1 MIVREQTEAASLE
14 FLARVR
20 LGRLACAQNN
30 QPYVV
35 PFYFAYHNNYVYS
48 FSMVGQKIEWMLDN
62 PKVCVETDEVTNSR
76 EWLSVIVFG
85 RYEELPDTPEW
96 HDAREYAHRKL
107 EQRNPIWWEPGYAK
121 TLLHDTER
129 PLMPSFYRV
138 RIVQVTG
145 HRASPEREKPAGTLP
160 STPDSSDNGWL
171 HKILRQVRKQS

>member
-1 MIVREQTEAASLE
+1 MLVQELTREECLDLLDRAH
-14 FLARVR
+14 
-20 LGRLACAQNN
+20 LGRLACAHET
-30 QPYVV
+30 QPYIV
-35 PFYFAYHNNYVYS
+35 PIYFAYDNHYLYS
-48 FSMVGQKIEWMLDN
+48 FSTVGQKIEWMRIN
-62 PKVCVETDEVTNSR
+62 PNVCVETDEVTNSR
-76 EWLSVIVFG
+76 ERLSVIVFG
-85 RYEELPDTPEW
+85 RYEELPDTPQW
-96 HDAREYAHRKL
+96 HDARECAHRKL

>member
-1 MIVREQTEAASLE
+1 MLIKELTREECLDLLDRAH
-14 FLARVR
+14 
-20 LGRLACAQNN
+20 LGRLACAHES

-35 PFYFAYHNNYVYS
+35 PIYFAYDNDYLYS
-48 FSMVGQKIEWMLDN
+48 FSTVGQKIEWMLDN

-76 EWLSVIVFG
+76 QWLSVIVLG

-96 HDAREYAHRKL
+96 QPARAYAHRKL

-129 PLMPSFYRV
+129 PLMPSFYRI

-145 HRASPEREKPAGTLP
+145 HRASPESDKHVVTSP
-160 STPDSSDNGWL
+160 STPDNSWL
-171 HKILRQVRKQS
+171 HKILQVLKQA